1 MPSGAK
7 GAVVVIERRISARET
22 SSAEEQV
29 FSSLRPSRLEEYIGQ
44 QALVAKLRITLE
56 AAAAR
61 SESVGHI
68 LFHGP
73 PGLGKTTLSHIIAQ
87 ETGSRLVKTSGPSLS
102 RPFDLVGILTD
113 LQTGDVLF
121 IDEI

>member
-1 MPSGAK
+1 
-7 GAVVVIERRISARET
+7 VVIERQVSAREI

-29 FSSLRPSRLEEYIGQ
+29 FSSLRPARLEEYVGQ
-44 QALVAKLRITLE
+44 TDLVAKLRITLE

-87 ETGSRLVKTSGPSLS
+87 ETGSRLVKTSAL
-102 RPFDLVGILTD
+102 
-113 LQTGDVLF
+113 
-121 IDEI
+121 